1 MSGSIVF
8 EDVGMCFRMHRERL
22 TTLKEAVLA
31 RFRHLESI
39 DEFWAL
45 RDVSF
50 EVRPGEAVGLVGHN
64 GSGKSTLLKLAAGVL
79 KPSRGRVRVEGRV
92 SPMIE
97 LAAGFDP
104 DLSGRDNVFLNG
116 ALLGRSRKEMAR
128 RLERIVDFSELG
140 EFIDCPVKNYSS
152 GMYARL
158 GFAIAVD
165 VEPEILMVDEVL
177 AVGDE
182 RFQAKCM
189 DRIREILRAGTT
201 LFYVSHSMEQVAT
214 LCPRAI
220 VLHHGR
226 VCHDGGTADGIAQY
240 RALQGFAPP
249 AAGAGRV
256 LGVR

>member
-1 MSGSIVF
+1 MSGSLTF
-8 EDVGMCFRMHRERL
+8 ENVGMRFRMYRERV
-22 TTLKEAVLA
+22 TTLKEAVLG
-31 RFRHLESI
+31 RFRHLRTA

-50 EVRPGEAVGLVGHN
+50 RVGPGEAVGLVGHN
-64 GSGKSTLLKLAAGVL
+64 GSGKSTLLKIAAGVL
-79 KPSRGRVRVEGRV
+79 RASEGRVDVRGRV

-104 DLSGRDNVFLNG
+104 ELTGRDNIFLNG
-116 ALLGRSRKEMAR
+116 ALMGHTRKEMA
-128 RLERIVDFSELG
+128 LKFDRIVEFSELG
-140 EFIDCPVKNYSS
+140 EFIDMPVKNYSS

-165 VEPEILMVDEVL
+165 VEPEILMIDEVL

-189 DRIREILRAGTT
+189 DRIRAIKQAGCTI
-201 LFYVSHSMEQVAT
+201 FYVSHAMDQVEE
-214 LCPRAI
+214 LCERVI

-226 VCHDGGTADGIAQY
+226 VEFDGAPVPAIARY
-240 RALQGFAPP
+240 RELQGFVPH
-249 AAGAGRV
+249 AATRAG
-256 LGVR
+256 

>member
-1 MSGSIVF
+1 MSGSLTF
-8 EDVGMCFRMHRERL
+8 ENVGMRFRMYRERV
-22 TTLKEAVLA
+22 TTLKEAVLG
-31 RFRHLESI
+31 RFRHLRTA

-50 EVRPGEAVGLVGHN
+50 RVGPGEAVGLIGHN
-64 GSGKSTLLKLAAGVL
+64 GSGKSTLLKIAAGVL
-79 KPSRGRVRVEGRV
+79 RASEGRADVRGRV

-104 DLSGRDNVFLNG
+104 ELTGRDNVFLNG
-116 ALLGRSRKEMAR
+116 ALMGHSRKEMAQKFD
-128 RLERIVDFSELG
+128 RIVEFSELG
-140 EFIDCPVKNYSS
+140 EFIDMPVKNYSS

-165 VEPEILMVDEVL
+165 VEPEILMIDEVL

-189 DRIREILRAGTT
+189 DRIRAIKQAGCTI
-201 LFYVSHSMEQVAT
+201 FYVSHAMDQVEE
-214 LCPRAI
+214 LCERVI

-226 VCHDGGTADGIAQY
+226 VEFDGAPVPAIARY
-240 RALQGFAPP
+240 RELQGFVPH
-249 AAGAGRV
+249 AATRAG
-256 LGVR
+256 